1 MTRVLV
7 TDAGRGSGMAVVRAL
22 ARSGHE
28 VIAADVSRTSPAFVS
43 RYASARVRYPAPAR
57 DAQASVDVLAR
68 AAAEHEVDLIVPV
81 GEDSVVL
88 LSSARER
95 FRDVAVLA
103 IPDDAAL
110 AAVRDKSATV
120 ELAERVGVPTPQ
132 TVLVE
137 TVAEAER
144 AAAGFSWPIVLK
156 PQASRALKHGR
167 NVEPFGVAYASD
179 PPTLAEGMRSFEGR
193 CAVLLQEYWD
203 GEGHGV
209 GLVMDRGKTVV
220 AFQHRRL
227 REVPYTGGP
236 SSFRESVPLDPELL
250 QHSER
255 LLSALD
261 WTGAAM
267 VEFKVGSRG
276 ASLMEVNGRLWG
288 SLALAVKSGVDVPN
302 RLVDVFVPRNPAT
315 PSPPQLTYVTGVRS
329 RDVGLE
335 LNWIASVLGGSPR
348 YGYLGVPRRREA
360 VAALLRLLDPRG
372 GYDVMSVRDPLPGLA
387 ELVSLIA
394 KLRPGAI
401 RSRRERRLRRG
412 GR

>member
-7 TDAGRGSGMAVVRAL
+7 TDAGRGSGMAVVRSL
-22 ARSGHE
+22 ARRGD
-28 VIAADVSRTSPAFVS
+28 VVVAADVSRTSPAFVS
-43 RYASARVRYPAPAR
+43 RYVSARVLYPAPAR
-57 DAQASVDVLAR
+57 DAQASIDVLAR
-68 AAAEHEVDLIVPV
+68 AAAEHRVDLVVPV
-81 GEDSVVL
+81 GEDGVVL

-95 FRDVAVLA
+95 FRDVAALA

-120 ELAERVGVPTPQ
+120 ELARRVGVPAPQ

-156 PQASRALKHGR
+156 PQASRALKPGR

-179 PPTLAEGMRSFEGR
+179 PRTLVDRMRSFEGR
-193 CAVLLQEYWD
+193 CAVLLQEYWK

-209 GLVMDRGKTVV
+209 GVVMDRGRTVL

-236 SSFRESVPLDPELL
+236 SSFRESVALDPELL
-250 QHSER
+250 AFSER

-267 VEFKVGSRG
+267 VEFKAGPRG
-276 ASLMEVNGRLWG
+276 VTLMEVNGRLWG
-288 SLALAVKSGVDVPN
+288 SLALAVKSGVDVPAH
-302 RLVDVFVPRNPAT
+302 LVDVFVPRNPTT
-315 PSPPQLTYVTGVRS
+315 PAPPQLTYETGVRS
-329 RDVGLE
+329 RDLGLE

-348 YGYLGVPRRREA
+348 YGFLDVPRRRDA
-360 VAALLRLLDPRG
+360 IAALVRLLDPRD
-372 GYDVMSVRDPLPGLA
+372 GYDVMSIRDPLPGVA
-387 ELVSLIA
+387 ELVALA
-394 KLRPGAI
+394 GKLRPEAV
-401 RSRRERRLRRG
+401 RSRRRRQRTT